1 MMTAINPRD
10 TNTFASACLDKTIK
24 VWNLATGVNTAN
36 YTLKGHKNGVN
47 CVDYFRGDKPYI
59 VSGADMGAIKI
70 WDYQTKQ
77 CIKTLEGHDNNVSYV
92 HFHANL
98 PILLSTSE
106 DGQTLIWHTN
116 TYKLE

>member
-70 WDYQTKQ
+70 WDYQTK
-77 CIKTLEGHDNNVSYV
+77 
-92 HFHANL
+92 
-98 PILLSTSE
+98 
-106 DGQTLIWHTN
+106 
-116 TYKLE
+116 